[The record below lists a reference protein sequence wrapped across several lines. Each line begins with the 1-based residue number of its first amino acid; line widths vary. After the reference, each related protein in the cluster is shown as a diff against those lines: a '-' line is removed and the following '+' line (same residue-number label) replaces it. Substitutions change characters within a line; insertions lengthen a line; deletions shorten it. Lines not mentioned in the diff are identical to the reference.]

1 MRKSIDIKI
10 KGKCIEVEFN
20 KELQNQIIILNFEI
34 VNPYQI
40 ICTSITIENN
50 KYIQLSSTD
59 IRKLNTHTLIK
70 RGLNAIYSYR
80 KIDKMEFDKDTNG
93 KLSDKL
99 NYKALIKTINSRKLK
114 DRDLL
119 LSIYSY
125 IYQYESTNYDE
136 NVSKRLSNLLNYSE
150 GYIKNLTKEAFKK
163 DFIQKNI
170 KGVSGGILS
179 EKTISLLSS
188 L

>member
-10 KGKCIEVEFN
+10 NGKCIEVEFN
-20 KELQNQIIILNFEI
+20 NELKNQIIILNFEI

-80 KIDKMEFDKDTNG
+80 KIDKKEFDKDTNG

-99 NYKALIKTINSRKLK
+99 NYKALIKTSNSRKLK
-114 DRDLL
+114 NRDLL

-150 GYIKNLTKEAFKK
+150 SYIKNLTKEAFNKK
-163 DFIQKNI
+163 YINKNN
-170 KGVSGGILS
+170 KGVSGGLLTKKSIEILN
-179 EKTISLLSS
+179 SL
-188 L
+188 

>member
-80 KIDKMEFDKDTNG
+80 KIDKNR
-93 KLSDKL
+93 
-99 NYKALIKTINSRKLK
+99 IK
-114 DRDLL
+114 
-119 LSIYSY
+119 
-125 IYQYESTNYDE
+125 
-136 NVSKRLSNLLNYSE
+136 
-150 GYIKNLTKEAFKK
+150 
-163 DFIQKNI
+163 
-170 KGVSGGILS
+170 ILS
-179 EKTISLLSS
+179 L
-188 L
+188 